1 MPGTGF
7 PWINIPMIADTGE
20 ELAFVQR
27 REELAVLYRGMVEA
41 GNSLRA
47 GRLGVHRK
55 FVVHG
60 YLGVGK
66 SALVLQAL
74 RMIREPMSAD
84 GIAADLGLPPPED
97 PERWLILRV
106 SGKHVFGL
114 DGMVDS
120 LRRNVLDDE
129 TAQPVVDELHPE
141 SRLALYAEVH
151 QQVAS
156 AVPDVLQLSPL
167 HRLLRTRE
175 SQLYEQLRADLRE
188 LAKAIDHITYQVATA
203 ETSESGAAA
212 SEGREAAHE
221 RRERDEAHIL
231 VEVLNRFFR
240 TASAAGLPTLLI
252 LDDFD
257 DIAVASGASAERR
270 ARMLSSLLSEFT
282 QLAPT
287 CMVLTLRSEY
297 MNDSVLRQYRR
308 IYLPP
313 LNRTDARIILGIWA
327 QAQHPPLDA
336 ETTQRLQ
343 ELGDRFLKS
352 FDVEEPVVV
361 PFRFLQLVTWL
372 ANNLLI
378 YQLQDADEEKMLL
391 RYFGSKYPLHAV
403 RALRHVVE
411 LMPPEHI
418 AACANASPLEGAP
431 YAALTP
437 HERLALERSSLL
449 RPAVAS
455 DPTDPRLVLD
465 PLCAFLRAASNRS
478 R

>member
-212 SEGREAAHE
+212 TEGREAAHE

-437 HERLALERSSLL
+437 HERVALERSSLL

>member
-465 PLCAFLRAASNRS
+465 PLCAFLRAASHRS

>member
-212 SEGREAAHE
+212 TEGREAAHE

-437 HERLALERSSLL
+437 HERVALERSSLL

-465 PLCAFLRAASNRS
+465 PLCAFLRAASHRS

>member
-203 ETSESGAAA
+203 DTSESGAAA
-212 SEGREAAHE
+212 TEGREAAHE

-352 FDVEEPVVV
+352 FDIEEPVVV

-437 HERLALERSSLL
+437 HERVALERSSLL

>member
-352 FDVEEPVVV
+352 FDIEEPVVV

-437 HERLALERSSLL
+437 HERVALERSSLL

-465 PLCAFLRAASNRS
+465 PLCAFLRAASHRS

>member
-203 ETSESGAAA
+203 DTSESGAAA
-212 SEGREAAHE
+212 TEGREAAHE

-437 HERLALERSSLL
+437 HERVALERSSLL

>member
-212 SEGREAAHE
+212 TEGREAAHE

-352 FDVEEPVVV
+352 FDIEEPVVV

-465 PLCAFLRAASNRS
+465 PLCAFLRAASHRS

>member
-41 GNSLRA
+41 GNALRA

-74 RMIREPMSAD
+74 RMIREPMSAS

-203 ETSESGAAA
+203 DTSESGAAA

-352 FDVEEPVVV
+352 FDIEEPVVV

>member
-203 ETSESGAAA
+203 DTSESGAAA
-212 SEGREAAHE
+212 TEGREAAHE

-352 FDVEEPVVV
+352 FDIEEPVVV

>member
-188 LAKAIDHITYQVATA
+188 LANAIDHITYQVATA

-212 SEGREAAHE
+212 TEGRDAAHE

>member
-212 SEGREAAHE
+212 TEGREAAHE

-352 FDVEEPVVV
+352 FDIEEPVVV

-437 HERLALERSSLL
+437 HERVALERSSLL

>member
-20 ELAFVQR
+20 QLAFVQR

-41 GNSLRA
+41 GNALRA

-74 RMIREPMSAD
+74 RMIREPMSAS

-212 SEGREAAHE
+212 TEGREAAHE

-287 CMVLTLRSEY
+287 CLVLTLRSEY

-352 FDVEEPVVV
+352 FDIEEPVVV

>member
-203 ETSESGAAA
+203 DTSESGAAA
-212 SEGREAAHE
+212 TEGRDAAHE

-352 FDVEEPVVV
+352 FDIEEPVVV

-437 HERLALERSSLL
+437 HERVALERSSLL

>member
-74 RMIREPMSAD
+74 RMIREPMSAS

-203 ETSESGAAA
+203 DTSESGAAA

-352 FDVEEPVVV
+352 FDIEEPVVV

>member
-1 MPGTGF
+1 
-7 PWINIPMIADTGE
+7 
-20 ELAFVQR
+20 
-27 REELAVLYRGMVEA
+27 
-41 GNSLRA
+41 
-47 GRLGVHRK
+47 
-55 FVVHG
+55 
-60 YLGVGK
+60 
-66 SALVLQAL
+66 
-74 RMIREPMSAD
+74 
-84 GIAADLGLPPPED
+84 
-97 PERWLILRV
+97 
-106 SGKHVFGL
+106 
-114 DGMVDS
+114 
-120 LRRNVLDDE
+120 
-129 TAQPVVDELHPE
+129 
-141 SRLALYAEVH
+141 VH

-203 ETSESGAAA
+203 DTSESGAAA

-352 FDVEEPVVV
+352 FDIEEPVVI

>member
-352 FDVEEPVVV
+352 FDIEEPVVV

>member
-129 TAQPVVDELHPE
+129 TSQPVVDELHPE

-212 SEGREAAHE
+212 TEGREAAHE

>member
-1 MPGTGF
+1 MPGAGF

-20 ELAFVQR
+20 QLAFVQR

-41 GNSLRA
+41 GNALRA

-60 YLGVGK
+60 YLGIGK

-74 RMIREPMSAD
+74 RMIREPSSLN

-120 LRRNVLDDE
+120 LRRNVLDDD
-129 TAQPVVDELHPE
+129 TAQPVADELHPE

-151 QQVAS
+151 QQVVS

-175 SQLYEQLRADLRE
+175 AQLYEQLRADLRE
-188 LAKAIDHITYQVATA
+188 LAKAIDHITYQVATSDSA
-203 ETSESGAAA
+203 EPGAAA

-231 VEVLNRFFR
+231 VEILNRFFR

-343 ELGDRFLKS
+343 DLGDRFLKS
-352 FDVEEPVVV
+352 FDLEEPVVV

-465 PLCAFLRAASNRS
+465 PLCAFLRAASKRS
-478 R
+478 W

>member
-212 SEGREAAHE
+212 TEGREAAHE

-352 FDVEEPVVV
+352 FDIEEPVVI

-465 PLCAFLRAASNRS
+465 PLCAFLRAASHRS

>member
-352 FDVEEPVVV
+352 FDIEEPVVV

-437 HERLALERSSLL
+437 HERVALERSSLL

>member
-212 SEGREAAHE
+212 TEGREAAHE

-352 FDVEEPVVV
+352 FDIEEPVVV

>member
-352 FDVEEPVVV
+352 FDVEEPVVI

-478 R
+478 W

>member
-352 FDVEEPVVV
+352 FDIEEPVVV

-465 PLCAFLRAASNRS
+465 PLCAFLRAASHRS

>member
-437 HERLALERSSLL
+437 HERVALERSSLL

>member
-203 ETSESGAAA
+203 APSESGAAA
-212 SEGREAAHE
+212 TEGRDAAHE

-352 FDVEEPVVV
+352 FDVEEPVVI